1 MDDEDFG
8 GVDSPFPCEDDD
20 VNETCTKVSPGA
32 PRQLPRHASLR
43 RHGQLGAG
51 DKTASRE

>member
-8 GVDSPFPCEDDD
+8 GAGSPSSCEDDD

-32 PRQLPRHASLR
+32 PRQVLP
-43 RHGQLGAG
+43 HGQLGAG